1 MIFIQS
7 HLFLLIAS
15 LIFFYHNKKQE
26 KEAFRVKR
34 KSIAVISIVTILAL
48 IVGLSFFLI
57 SIFSKNEDHKPNFG
71 QVLIT
76 ATKNEKITALSA
88 EDASLVLGEWELP
101 VFEIL
106 PDHQG
111 NALIVITDETPHK
124 VYRLS
129 LNNESL
135 DLKEIYEFDY
145 NFTDE
150 TEIKWVEDTGVFYE
164 PSTKVFTLINPEQL
178 KTTEYPFTGS
188 NLEAW
193 TMNNDYLFYAYDHQL
208 TALDLN
214 QNAVVST
221 ITFESPMSA
230 LYLKDIQV
238 DGEPQTKLYAFS
250 QFGQS
255 SGFETVVNLTLPTLS
270 IEQISSLKGQNLTFF
285 NEILNDDLIYY
296 STVQGKSK
304 RATYESYNVVE
315 QKNEQTLT
323 LELNEKDHVWFEQSY
338 AYLIREN
345 KLQVQSAFS
354 NSVLWESP
362 LSADWFYPLW

>member
-1 MIFIQS
+1 M
-7 HLFLLIAS
+7 
-15 LIFFYHNKKQE
+15 
-26 KEAFRVKR
+26 KR
-34 KSIAVISIVTILAL
+34 KSIAIISILVILTL
-48 IVGLSFFLI
+48 IVGGSFFLVNL
-57 SIFSKNEDHKPNFG
+57 FSKNEDHKPNFG

-88 EDASLVLGEWELP
+88 EDSSLVLGEWELP
-101 VFEIL
+101 VLEIL

-129 LNNESL
+129 FHNESL
-135 DLKEIYEFDY
+135 VLQEIYEFDY
-145 NFTDE
+145 TFTDE

-164 PSTKVFTLINPEQL
+164 PSTKVFTVINPEQL
-178 KTTEYPFTGS
+178 KTVEFPFTGT

-208 TALDLN
+208 TAFDLN
-214 QNAVVST
+214 QQAVVST

-230 LYLKDIQV
+230 LYLKETEV

-250 QFGQS
+250 QFGQP
-255 SGFETVVNLTLPTLS
+255 SGFETVVSLTIPTLS
-270 IEQISSLKGQNLTFF
+270 IDQISSLKGQNLTFF

-304 RATYESYNVVE
+304 RTTYESYNVVE

-323 LELNEKDHVWFEQSY
+323 LELNDNDHVWFEQSY
-338 AYLIREN
+338 AYLNRGD

-354 NSVLWESP
+354 NSVLWEAP
-362 LSADWFYPLW
+362 LKADWFYPLW